1 MIWSK
6 CHATS
11 GSNTSFQCRDAFRNP
26 FHPSA
31 VTGRCR
37 NYLARSQLLPA
48 PVCLLGSALAT
59 KKFLGQKSIQTS
71 SLWETVCLSG
81 KSINIYIYNT
91 YIFETKCCTHIF
103 RPMISVKSG
112 SSHLEDHLPST
123 NLGKAPYKI
132 PAGPGTLVRLA
143 LWAPANRHRGFKKL
157 NMELVWISMN

>member
-1 MIWSK
+1 MQPLAVKKLILSMPCCVQK
-6 CHATS
+6 S
-11 GSNTSFQCRDAFRNP
+11 V
-26 FHPSA
+26 PS
-31 VTGRCR
+31 
-37 NYLARSQLLPA
+37 LRSHWQMQE
-48 PVCLLGSALAT
+48 LLGAESAAAGTSLSPWLSACD
-59 KKFLGQKSIQTS
+59 KKVPGSEIYPDFQPLGNCLFK
-71 SLWETVCLSG
+71 WEID
-81 KSINIYIYNT
+81 KHIYIYNT

-157 NMELVWISMN
+157 NMELV

>member
-1 MIWSK
+1 MRHRDPSLSAPLQPRIVRGHTWAARVLSLSPSPSPRVRQGSTVAIYSMIWWIIWWIILNNMIWSK

-11 GSNTSFQCRDAFRNP
+11 GSKKNWSFQCRDAFRNP

-81 KSINIYIYNT
+81 KSINIYI
-91 YIFETKCCTHIF
+91 
-103 RPMISVKSG
+103 
-112 SSHLEDHLPST
+112 
-123 NLGKAPYKI
+123 
-132 PAGPGTLVRLA
+132 
-143 LWAPANRHRGFKKL
+143 
-157 NMELVWISMN
+157 